1 MINMATREEI
11 ASVLR
16 SGIAARRGGDLA
28 EALRLMNEA
37 AALCDADQ
45 HQERAYVERELGELA
60 RQRHDL
66 SAAQVHYEQAVSGL
80 RAGEDRLKLA
90 HTIRHLG
97 DVHAEQR
104 HFPAADECFAE
115 ALQIYRSHPSP
126 PTLDL
131 ANAIRAHAA
140 LKSERGD
147 HEAARPLWA
156 EAGELYA
163 AVGVAE
169 GVDECRRRGGGFA

>member
-11 ASVLR
+11 ASILR
-16 SGIAARRGGDLA
+16 RGVSARRGGDLA

-37 AALCDADQ
+37 VGLCGADQ
-45 HQERAYVERELGELA
+45 PQERAYVERELGELA
-60 RQRHDL
+60 RQRGEFG
-66 SAAQVHYEQAVSGL
+66 AARAHYEQAVLLL
-80 RAGEDRLKLA
+80 RSGEDGLKLA

-104 HFPAADECFAE
+104 NLSAADEWFVE
-115 ALQIYRSHPSP
+115 ALRIYRSYPSP

-131 ANAIRAHAA
+131 ANAIRAYAA

-156 EAGELYA
+156 EAGQLYA
-163 AVGVAE
+163 AVGIAE
-169 GVDECRRRGGGFA
+169 GVDECRRRGGGFD